1 MVVRRG
7 AVHCVGKQ
15 AAPTHRKRP
24 TKPSAVTCR
33 KTRQIRGFALS
44 CAATLPP
51 MKHPF
56 GSHLSASMCQSG
68 WGLKYK
74 RAAACFTW
82 LHKRPN
88 GVGVDPQKR
97 CFFGTQALKGD
108 ANAKR
113 IAKVVAQGSVKA
125 FKLTSKAV
133 NDVIGDLGALKNPE
147 SIGPLLQA
155 VRAAT
160 ATASLGGSRRGIC
173 PGCPPW
179 RRTRRGLG
187 PRRAAA
193 ARAR

>member
-1 MVVRRG
+1 MTVARRCPAKNHGATFCMGQQVLTSWRNHQNNNPPTHQVPLRKAYVTKWPPVFKINVGLLVVVRRG

-97 CFFGTQALKGD
+97 CFFGTQALRCCCSHVNSD
-108 ANAKR
+108 
-113 IAKVVAQGSVKA
+113 GSWLPQVSRAPCKSEIHA
-125 FKLTSKAV
+125 ALT
-133 NDVIGDLGALKNPE
+133 
-147 SIGPLLQA
+147 
-155 VRAAT
+155 
-160 ATASLGGSRRGIC
+160 
-173 PGCPPW
+173 W
-179 RRTRRGLG
+179 
-187 PRRAAA
+187 
-193 ARAR
+193 